1 MTPLRCVLFFP
12 ATRPDRYE
20 KALASGVDAVCVD
33 LEDAVAL
40 DDKDRGRA
48 EAVVLLEAREPCDAA
63 TIVRVNAYGSPF
75 GRADLDALCA
85 ASAAPDAIMLPKVD
99 GPEDVLAVE
108 GALREGGLRVPL
120 IPMIE
125 TARGLAAVEEIAT
138 CSSSSSALLFGGV
151 DLSTELGA
159 SIGWDELLYARS
171 RVVHAVA
178 LGGID
183 AIDMPFLDV
192 SSAEELEAEAVAVKR
207 LGFTGKAAIHPSQV
221 GIIQERFAP
230 SEDEIARAR
239 MLIDAYEAEGGNA
252 FLLDGVMVDRPVIEA
267 ARKILTRI
275 PG

>member
-1 MTPLRCVLFFP
+1 M
-12 ATRPDRYE
+12 
-20 KALASGVDAVCVD
+20 CVD

-108 GALREGGLRVPL
+108 GTLQEGGLRVPL

>member
-1 MTPLRCVLFFP
+1 MKSQRCVLFFP

-33 LEDAVAL
+33 LEDAIAL

-48 EAVVLLEAREPCDAA
+48 EAVALLEAREPCDAA
-63 TIVRVNAYGSPF
+63 TIVRVNAHGSPF
-75 GRADLDALCA
+75 GRADLDAICA

-108 GALREGGLRVPL
+108 GVLQEGGLWVPL

-192 SSAEELEAEAVAVKR
+192 SSAEALEAEAVAVKR

-267 ARKILTRI
+267 ARKILASTA
-275 PG
+275 G

>member
-48 EAVVLLEAREPCDAA
+48 EAVALLEAREPCDAA

-75 GRADLDALCA
+75 GRADLDAICA

-108 GALREGGLRVPL
+108 GVLQEGGLRVPL

>member
-108 GALREGGLRVPL
+108 GALQEGGLRVPL

-267 ARKILTRI
+267 AHKILTRI

>member
-108 GALREGGLRVPL
+108 GALQEGGLRVPL

-207 LGFTGKAAIHPSQV
+207 LGFIGKAAIHPSQV

>member
-75 GRADLDALCA
+75 GRADLEALCA

-108 GALREGGLRVPL
+108 GALQEGGLRVPL

-192 SSAEELEAEAVAVKR
+192 SSAEDLEAEAVAVKR
-207 LGFTGKAAIHPSQV
+207 LGFIGKAAIHPSQV

-239 MLIDAYEAEGGNA
+239 MLIDAYQAEGGNA